1 MDNQE
6 LLVMYSTTAEL
17 DMTTADSEELSLI
30 DVSLSF
36 DFSVLGGLDFLLS
49 VILFLFRAGFLSLL
63 KRESLHSS
71 ELSSVEIYSD
81 DSAWL

>member
-1 MDNQE
+1 MDIKE
-6 LLVMYSTTAEL
+6 LLVMNIITAEL

-63 KRESLHSS
+63 NRESLHSS